1 MSETESGETDGSG
14 HGSPPTKGEIPR
26 GKLLPLNSRRLTTVQ
41 LKKIAEGLELPTV
54 GSTDEIR
61 QLIEGKLEEG
71 HDVHN
76 VQVVVDE
83 ATTVNV
89 TLSLVDEEGVFL
101 EVEPF
106 QKEVKESS
114 ESEETLQKLA
124 EAEQKGFEL
133 QRELDETRELLVKEQ
148 ERTAQLTEELSS
160 ATDTATA
167 TTEITEL
174 QAKVKAAQEK
184 VKRVWC
190 LNCTQSREQEE
201 LLATKDDQITKLDAK
216 IRRLKAAPRVSPHS
230 GSEASS
236 PDGSR
241 SGGSSPIV
249 LETTTAP
256 PRHVRRGKAPPVEPF
271 TGEDPSIKLDDWLP
285 ILRRASLWNGWSQEE
300 QLLQFCWAFE
310 GSCSAGVGL
319 VE

>member
-1 MSETESGETDGSG
+1 MRDRGRMSKTESGETDGSG

-41 LKKIAEGLELPTV
+41 LKKIAEGLKLPTV
-54 GSTDEIR
+54 GSADEIR

-89 TLSLVDEEGVFL
+89 TLVDEEGVFL

-160 ATDTATA
+160 APDTATA
-167 TTEITEL
+167 TAEITEL
-174 QAKVKAAQEK
+174 QAKLKAAQEK
-184 VKRVWC
+184 AKQVWR

-201 LLATKDDQITKLDAK
+201 LLADQIAKLDAK
-216 IRRLKAAPRVSPHS
+216 IRRLKAAPRVSP
-230 GSEASS
+230 A
-236 PDGSR
+236 
-241 SGGSSPIV
+241 V
-249 LETTTAP
+249 LELA
-256 PRHVRRGKAPPVEPF
+256 HKVRRILTDS
-271 TGEDPSIKLDDWLP
+271 TGDSY
-285 ILRRASLWNGWSQEE
+285 STT
-300 QLLQFCWAFE
+300 
-310 GSCSAGVGL
+310 
-319 VE
+319 